1 MLYVLIDENSL
12 YIPGSD
18 FETDTGNFPSNAI
31 ASPIPNI
38 GLWHPRWTGTEWVE
52 GLTPEQINDRSS
64 SNATEKPLSAI
75 AISYFP
81 TPENSVLAGKTVQ
94 SALDETIIGMAEIK
108 AAMNLVLANSKP
120 PTFYDAL
127 NDLSNKSLDVHT
139 PNTPFNGGVWTEHV
153 GDWSIVSNQA
163 KATAVSGSHA
173 TYDCGF
179 GTKGSFEADVTIA
192 NVSTPQGIIFR
203 FASTTSYWRAVY
215 SNGKWFLQEI
225 QGTTVSSRNNAIASG
240 ITSGQTYKFKV
251 LLDNNNISFLVNEQ
265 LVCSWTATTN
275 LSATRFGVY
284 ASNSASTLFKNTKAV
299 NLG

>member
-1 MLYVLIDENSL
+1 MLAYLVDDRGF
-12 YIPGSD
+12 YIPGS
-18 FETDTGNFPSNAI
+18 EITDYEGEQTTEI
-31 ASPIPNI
+31 ITTPIPNI
-38 GLWHPRWTGTEWVE
+38 GLWHPKWAGSQWIE
-52 GLTPEQINDRSS
+52 GLSEIEINLRTNSS
-64 SNATEKPLSAI
+64 AEKPVSAI

-94 SALDETIIGMAEIK
+94 SALDETIISMAEIK
-108 AAMNLVLANSKP
+108 SALNLVLANNKP
-120 PTFYDAL
+120 PVFYDAL
-127 NDLSNKSLDVHT
+127 NDLNNKSLDAHT
-139 PNTPFNGGVWTEHV
+139 PSIPFNGGVWAEHV

-179 GTKGSFEADVTIA
+179 GNKGSFEADVTIA

-203 FASTTSYWRAVY
+203 FASPTSYWRAVY

-225 QGTTVSSRNNAIASG
+225 QGVTVSSRNNAIASG
-240 ITSGQTYKFKV
+240 IVFGQTYKFKV

-275 LSATRFGVY
+275 LSATRFGIY

-299 NLG
+299 NLS